1 MIKKGKVL
9 LSIGISLITAVIAL
23 LFNRYIR
30 SEMLQISNLFV
41 FPAII
46 GAVISV
52 WVVFRNKEGTTI
64 SKKWMSTL
72 ILFLSNLGAILLLIG
87 FIFIVGTKG
96 AGLP

>member
-1 MIKKGKVL
+1 MTKKGKVL
-9 LSIGISLITAVIAL
+9 LSIGVSSVIAIIAL

-30 SEMLQISNLFV
+30 SEGLQIMNLFV

-52 WVVFRNKEGTTI
+52 WMVYRNKEKTTV
-64 SKKWMSTL
+64 SNKWINTL
-72 ILFLSNLGAILLLIG
+72 VLFLINLVAILLLIG
-87 FIFIVGTKG
+87 VIFVVGTKG